1 MSLHYILKY
10 GTLVLDIILECWA
23 HMGLGFNQEEEMDFF
38 FGERERVLF
47 ASAAKGYLVTSIK
60 DKLEEAQFEVL
71 HVETIENASSVFE
84 EKVSAMVLYVD
95 EMLVKNKQLLVFLKD
110 RALEEDIPV
119 FAIGDEADL
128 QDVRR
133 LLLGNVI
140 RQEFRRPL
148 NIKEMVQSLKD
159 YIGDEGNL
167 HKKKILAVD
176 DSTVMLN
183 SIKNWLG
190 DKYQVSMAESGMAA
204 IASLSLNR
212 PDLILLDYEM
222 PVCDGKQTLEMIR
235 SEREFADIPVV
246 FLTGKQDRESIM
258 QVMGLGPAGYLLKT
272 MKPDEVKRYVDR
284 FFAKKRAEQRMS

>member
-1 MSLHYILKY
+1 
-10 GTLVLDIILECWA
+10 
-23 HMGLGFNQEEEMDFF
+23 MDFF
-38 FGERERVLF
+38 YGERERVLF
-47 ASAAKGYLVTSIK
+47 ASAAKGYLVSSIK
-60 DKLEEAQFEVL
+60 DKLAEAQFEVAVADTL
-71 HVETIENASSVFE
+71 ENAN
-84 EKVSAMVLYVD
+84 SAMENKMSAFVFYVD
-95 EMLVKNKQLLVFLKD
+95 EMLLKNKQLLVFLKD
-110 RALEEDIPV
+110 KAMEEDIPV

-128 QDVRR
+128 QDLRE
-133 LLLGNVI
+133 LHMGKVI

-148 NIKEMVQSLKD
+148 NIKEMVQAVKD
-159 YIGDEGNL
+159 YIGDEDNL

-176 DSTVMLN
+176 DSKVMLS

-222 PVCDGKQTLEMIR
+222 PICDGKQTLEMIR
-235 SEREFADIPVV
+235 SEREFADIPVI

-272 MKPDEVKRYVDR
+272 MKPDEVKKYVDR

>member
-1 MSLHYILKY
+1 
-10 GTLVLDIILECWA
+10 
-23 HMGLGFNQEEEMDFF
+23 MDFF
-38 FGERERVLF
+38 FGDRERVLF
-47 ASAAKGYLVTSIK
+47 VSAAKGYLVTSIK
-60 DKLEEAQFEVL
+60 DKLVEAQYEVF
-71 HVETIENASSVFE
+71 HVETLENANAVLG
-84 EKVSAMVLYVD
+84 EKVSAIVLYVD
-95 EMLVKNKQLLVFLKD
+95 EMLVKNKPLLVFLKD
-110 RALEEDIPV
+110 RALEEDIPI

-128 QDVRR
+128 QDVKGFIPGK
-133 LLLGNVI
+133 LI

-159 YIGDEGNL
+159 YIGDEDNL
-167 HKKKILAVD
+167 HKKRILAVD

-222 PVCDGKQTLEMIR
+222 PVCDGRQTLEMIR
-235 SEREFADIPVV
+235 SEREFADIPVI

-272 MKPDEVKRYVDR
+272 MKPDEVKKYVDR
-284 FFAKKRAEQRMS
+284 FFAKRRAEQRTQ

>member
-1 MSLHYILKY
+1 
-10 GTLVLDIILECWA
+10 
-23 HMGLGFNQEEEMDFF
+23 MDFF
-38 FGERERVLF
+38 LGDRERILF
-47 ASAAKGYLVTSIK
+47 ATMAKGYLVTSIK
-60 DKLEEAQFEVL
+60 EKLVEAGFEVEHVDTVEAANTALEEK
-71 HVETIENASSVFE
+71 I
-84 EKVSAMVLYVD
+84 SAFVLYVD
-95 EMLVKNKQLLVFLKD
+95 ENLVNSKQLLVFLKD
-110 RALEEDIPV
+110 KAMEEDIPV

-128 QDVRR
+128 QDLR
-133 LLLGNVI
+133 NVHMGKMI
-140 RQEFRRPL
+140 RQEFRRPV

-159 YIGDEGNL
+159 YIGDEDNL

-176 DSTVMLN
+176 DSKVMLS

-222 PVCDGKQTLEMIR
+222 PICDGKQTLEMIR
-235 SEREFADIPVV
+235 SEREFADIPVI

-272 MKPDEVKRYVDR
+272 MKPEEVKKYVDR
-284 FFAKKRAEQRMS
+284 FFAKRRAEQRMF

>member
-1 MSLHYILKY
+1 
-10 GTLVLDIILECWA
+10 
-23 HMGLGFNQEEEMDFF
+23 MDFF
-38 FGERERVLF
+38 FGDRERVLF

-60 DKLEEAQFEVL
+60 DKLEEAQFEV
-71 HVETIENASSVFE
+71 ASVDALESANKVLE
-84 EKVSAMVLYVD
+84 EKVSAFVLYVD

-110 RALEEDIPV
+110 KALEEDIPV
-119 FAIGDEADL
+119 FVIGDEADL
-128 QDVRR
+128 QDIRN
-133 LLLGNVI
+133 LHMGKLI
-140 RQEFRRPL
+140 RQEFRRPV
-148 NIKEMVQSLKD
+148 NIKEMVQALKD

-204 IASLSLNR
+204 IASLSMNR

-222 PVCDGKQTLEMIR
+222 PICDGRQTLEMIR
-235 SEREFADIPVV
+235 SEREFADIPVI

-272 MKPDEVKRYVDR
+272 MKPDEVKKYVDR
-284 FFAKKRAEQRMS
+284 FFAKRRAEQRMS